1 MSKKSAEIYI
11 AQNDF
16 EGAKERLEEANPRW
30 KSHWFNTC
38 EQIYNSCKEWAKMY
52 VLDPIAKTVQ
62 KVISAQSNLFPRLR
76 KNDISYSD
84 KSIVQTNEDRRQK
97 CYLIEF
103 FDKNDESVCSKVGTT
118 IRTIQERI
126 REELNSK
133 TYKNMGV
140 VRCMIH
146 RVYDCGNIP
155 AEGLES
161 EFRAKYIKK
170 YPNSFYKNDRFI
182 NEKFDLAEADK
193 IYAEYMAQK
202 KIPNFGDFF
211 CLFCLLIFGTLAHNC
226 RERYFLS
233 IGSFNNFSIKSLCN
247 LPS

>member
-1 MSKKSAEIYI
+1 MSRKSAETYI

-16 EGAKERLEEANPRW
+16 EGAKERLAEANPRW

-38 EQIYNSCKEWAKMY
+38 EQIYNACKEWSKMY

-62 KVISAQSNLFPRLR
+62 KIISAQSNLFPRL
-76 KNDISYSD
+76 KKEDISYSD
-84 KSIVQTNEDRRQK
+84 KSIIQTNEDRRQK

-170 YPNSFYKNDRFI
+170 ISNSSSKYRKYDITHQFYNYLSKKVEGLDIKIELNKEVMDLLNVTENDI
-182 NEKFDLAEADK
+182 IKEESSDKDGEIYNNNQDLD
-193 IYAEYMAQK
+193 
-202 KIPNFGDFF
+202 
-211 CLFCLLIFGTLAHNC
+211 
-226 RERYFLS
+226 
-233 IGSFNNFSIKSLCN
+233 
-247 LPS
+247 